1 MPALVVPQ
9 PDRVGARK
17 PQPPGRFLLGTALV
31 AESADGALE
40 RWPGG
45 SVAVGHQHRRPL
57 QQKIERIRRVRSG
70 GSRGRSRSYLSW
82 LAAPPEPARQ
92 PTPPQRLPERFN
104 RAP

>member
-57 QQKIERIRRVRSG
+57 QQKIERIRRLRSG
-70 GSRGRSRSYLSW
+70 GSTAGSPSYLSS
-82 LAAPPEPARQ
+82 LAAPP
-92 PTPPQRLPERFN
+92 PPPPLP
-104 RAP
+104 PPPPPSHPPLPPH